1 MFLWRHPFLYFDG
14 MISMKAMLL
23 LNTATE
29 AYLVDGLRGTTDNII
44 LDPREILEA
53 NESSTR
59 AAPPGTIPTYPARKS
74 LRLGV
79 KSGNVVGQEQVTLTS
94 IRLTDFKSQGQI
106 I

>member
-1 MFLWRHPFLYFDG
+1 
-14 MISMKAMLL
+14 MKAMVL
-23 LNTATE
+23 LNIATE

-59 AAPPGTIPTYPARKS
+59 AAPPAPPGTIPTYPARKS
-74 LRLGV
+74 LRLGG

-94 IRLTDFKSQGQI
+94 IRLTDFKSLGQSI
-106 I
+106 